1 MWTYEKAL
9 RVVAAYVEVSTDGM
23 GVVVESQT
31 LDKPYGWVFFYQSR
45 AFVESGNVLDAFV
58 GNAPLIFNRT
68 SGEYHVTGTARP
80 IEDYVADYERTLPSL
95 QLEMKPQLR
104 RR

>member
-9 RVVAAYVEVSTDGM
+9 RVVAAYVEASTEGS
-23 GVVVESQT
+23 GVVLESQT
-31 LDKPYGWVFFYQSR
+31 IDKPYGWVFFYEAR
-45 AFVESGNVLDAFV
+45 AFVESGNVLEAFA

-68 SGEYHVTGTARP
+68 SGEYHVTGTARL
-80 IEDYVADYERTLPSL
+80 IDDYIAEYERTLPPL
-95 QLEMKPQLR
+95 QLQMKPQLR

>member
-1 MWTYEKAL
+1 MWTYDKAL
-9 RVVAAYVEVSTDGM
+9 RVVAAYVEASTDGA

-31 LDKPYGWVFFYQSR
+31 LDKPYGWIFFYSSR
-45 AFVESGNVLDAFV
+45 AFAESGNPLDALV

-68 SGEYHVTGTARP
+68 SGEYHVTGTAHP
-80 IEDYVADYERTLPSL
+80 IEKYVADYEQALPPVQL
-95 QLEMKPQLR
+95 QMKPQVR